1 MTEKNKII
9 RGSKGGSKKPKTP
22 TKAKDSLNS
31 RQFFTVQDLVSEG
44 EIEGFAT
51 ASKFNLTPF
60 TTSYNNACLK
70 DVFLDDTPILSDDAS
85 NTNPQDKDFNF
96 RETKFK
102 YKLGTSNQSKMGG
115 IAAEIRS
122 PETVGGIPS
131 NADNHTTWAANKK
144 YKVNNI
150 VRASGV
156 VDIVFKCTSAGTS
169 GASQPSAF
177 QTASVNQTIT
187 DNTVTWKAQVRGS
200 ITGSVTKQLADRSP
214 NDNPD
219 AVIVTLTWPQ
229 IQKFESDG
237 DIKGLT
243 VHYRIQ
249 TKYANQSNFVTRKD
263 TKVKGRTPDVYSKD
277 HRISLENA
285 AFPVDVRVLRDS
297 NDPVPDKKFSEFRFA
312 AIQEVFDVSNR
323 YLNSAYFAL
332 RLDSIEFDSVPTRLY
347 RIRGIKVKIPAS
359 NSSGTVSI
367 DSRSGRVKYP
377 QNYVFDGSMGA
388 AQWTTCPS
396 LILLDLLINKRYGL
410 GDHIAPDQSTDA
422 TTYSN
427 VDLYSFIA
435 ASKYSNELVDDG
447 FNGREARFAC
457 NVNINSTKEAFAV
470 INELAGVMRCMPIW
484 SAGSITI
491 NQDKSVTPS
500 YLFNLSNVG
509 EAGFNYSG
517 SSLKTR
523 HSVIK
528 VGYLNMDSKE
538 IDFEVIEAN
547 DEIKA
552 RVGITV
558 KNIKAFGCT
567 SRGQAARLGR
577 AVLFAEQF
585 ESEVVTFTTS
595 IDAGLVVRP
604 GSVVEVDDPVR
615 TTTRKGG
622 RVVSSTTTVVT
633 IDGKIDGGT
642 ANYLPSLN
650 STPRISVVLPDGTVE
665 EKLIDDYSSDGSQ
678 VTVNSAFSIAPN
690 AGAAYI
696 LSSNDGIYKRLY
708 RVVQV
713 EEQDGFNYAI
723 TALAYASGKYDFI
736 EDGTELPVR
745 QTHDSF
751 NTNVNAPTGLNVQEL
766 IVSINGVA
774 RSKTILSWKEPS
786 RDITTQ
792 DGSVIQSPQG
802 VSQYQ
807 LRYRFVTG
815 EDDADNFITQT
826 VYSNDFEIMDTK
838 AGSYDI
844 EITPF
849 NGNLQ
854 LSSNS
859 LEETITTRG
868 KTGIP
873 DDVQNLSVEPINNQF
888 VRLQFD
894 QTIDLDVLHGGRV
907 YVRHT
912 DKTGTAATFQSSQ
925 DIIEAVAGS
934 TNSVIA
940 PAIAGTYLVKFQDD
954 RGNFSNQEAK
964 AELSLVDIQD
974 EVVVKVDREDTDTPT
989 WNNTTSALFNRT
1001 EYSSARGG
1009 LILSDPTTEISGTY
1023 SQADSKTL
1031 TCNITSHGLAV
1042 GETFDFS
1049 FSTGKAKD
1057 KRYSVAS
1064 VTNANVFTIL
1074 SSEKITT
1081 SGDVSVRKGMNGTYS
1096 FNDILDLGGVF
1107 TLNLKRHFSGVGF
1120 YPSALFDDRQDLI
1133 DTWDD
1138 FDGATANNAN
1148 AKIAVRTTSAA
1159 PSSSSYADS
1168 DFTNKVFNDFSNG
1181 AIKGRGFQF
1190 KISLSTTDIA
1200 QNMNLQQGGYTA
1212 TMVKRDEESGLLF
1225 SDTAGDGT
1233 GTATAKTITFANS
1246 FFTQGSPH
1254 PVPLPTVT
1262 ISPRNMATGDYY
1274 VLDNITATGFR
1285 VEFKNSSNAT
1295 IIRSFN
1301 YIAVGFGK
1309 GG

>member
-1 MTEKNKII
+1 
-9 RGSKGGSKKPKTP
+9 
-22 TKAKDSLNS
+22 
-31 RQFFTVQDLVSEG
+31 
-44 EIEGFAT
+44 
-51 ASKFNLTPF
+51 
-60 TTSYNNACLK
+60 
-70 DVFLDDTPILSDDAS
+70 
-85 NTNPQDKDFNF
+85 
-96 RETKFK
+96 
-102 YKLGTSNQSKMGG
+102 
-115 IAAEIRS
+115 
-122 PETVGGIPS
+122 
-131 NADNHTTWAANKK
+131 
-144 YKVNNI
+144 
-150 VRASGV
+150 
-156 VDIVFKCTSAGTS
+156 
-169 GASQPSAF
+169 
-177 QTASVNQTIT
+177 
-187 DNTVTWKAQVRGS
+187 
-200 ITGSVTKQLADRSP
+200 
-214 NDNPD
+214 
-219 AVIVTLTWPQ
+219 
-229 IQKFESDG
+229 
-237 DIKGLT
+237 
-243 VHYRIQ
+243 
-249 TKYANQSNFVTRKD
+249 
-263 TKVKGRTPDVYSKD
+263 
-277 HRISLENA
+277 
-285 AFPVDVRVLRDS
+285 
-297 NDPVPDKKFSEFRFA
+297 
-312 AIQEVFDVSNR
+312 
-323 YLNSAYFAL
+323 
-332 RLDSIEFDSVPTRLY
+332 
-347 RIRGIKVKIPAS
+347 
-359 NSSGTVSI
+359 
-367 DSRSGRVKYP
+367 
-377 QNYVFDGSMGA
+377 
-388 AQWTTCPS
+388 
-396 LILLDLLINKRYGL
+396 
-410 GDHIAPDQSTDA
+410 
-422 TTYSN
+422 
-427 VDLYSFIA
+427 
-435 ASKYSNELVDDG
+435 
-447 FNGREARFAC
+447 
-457 NVNINSTKEAFAV
+457 
-470 INELAGVMRCMPIW
+470 
-484 SAGSITI
+484 
-491 NQDKSVTPS
+491 
-500 YLFNLSNVG
+500 
-509 EAGFNYSG
+509 
-517 SSLKTR
+517 
-523 HSVIK
+523 
-528 VGYLNMDSKE
+528 
-538 IDFEVIEAN
+538 
-547 DEIKA
+547 
-552 RVGITV
+552 
-558 KNIKAFGCT
+558 
-567 SRGQAARLGR
+567 
-577 AVLFAEQF
+577 
-585 ESEVVTFTTS
+585 
-595 IDAGLVVRP
+595 
-604 GSVVEVDDPVR
+604 
-615 TTTRKGG
+615 
-622 RVVSSTTTVVT
+622 
-633 IDGKIDGGT
+633 
-642 ANYLPSLN
+642 
-650 STPRISVVLPDGTVE
+650 
-665 EKLIDDYSSDGSQ
+665 
-678 VTVNSAFSIAPN
+678 
-690 AGAAYI
+690 
-696 LSSNDGIYKRLY
+696 
-708 RVVQV
+708 
-713 EEQDGFNYAI
+713 
-723 TALAYASGKYDFI
+723 
-736 EDGTELPVR
+736 
-745 QTHDSF
+745 
-751 NTNVNAPTGLNVQEL
+751 
-766 IVSINGVA
+766 
-774 RSKTILSWKEPS
+774 
-786 RDITTQ
+786 
-792 DGSVIQSPQG
+792 
-802 VSQYQ
+802 
-807 LRYRFVTG
+807 
-815 EDDADNFITQT
+815 
-826 VYSNDFEIMDTK
+826 MDTK

-1233 GTATAKTITFANS
+1233 GTATAKTITFANP